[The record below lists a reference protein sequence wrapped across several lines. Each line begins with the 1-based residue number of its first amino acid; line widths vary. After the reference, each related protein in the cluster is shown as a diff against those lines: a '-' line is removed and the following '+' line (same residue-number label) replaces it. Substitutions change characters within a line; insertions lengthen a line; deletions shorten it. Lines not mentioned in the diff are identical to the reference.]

1 MSSVAALKERKLNER
16 GVVQSV
22 GTDTTVPIRIRHIG
36 KTAAVSVTVNAGTS
50 IVLVDGDATTP
61 TNTLLVA
68 TYGTVGAM
76 VNAINATGNW
86 EAKILDALTTDVC
99 TGSYFKT
106 SGGAMT
112 ATLDPNGN
120 MVYNIYASTSV
131 SKAMTVC
138 LSPFRG
144 FDSPRGHRVHL
155 QEIVYYLTLA
165 GAGVG
170 LFNVYIRGAF
180 GNVPPGT
187 AESKVFSDTS
197 VSASKTSYTFSG
209 GFGDI
214 TGKDDQEIIIQVTDS
229 TMADQSTD
237 YLRITGIIE

>member
-1 MSSVAALKERKLNER
+1 MSSVAALKERSLAKR

-22 GTDTTVPIRIRHIG
+22 GTDTTVPIRIRHTG
-36 KTAAVSVTVNAGTS
+36 KTAVVSVTVNAGTS

-106 SGGAMT
+106 TGGALA
-112 ATLDPNGN
+112 ATLDGNGN
-120 MVYNIYASTSV
+120 LVYNIYASTSV

-138 LSPFRG
+138 LTPFRG

-155 QEIVYYLTLA
+155 QEIKYYLTLA
-165 GAGVG
+165 GAGAG
-170 LFNVYIRGAF
+170 LFNVYSRGAYS
-180 GNVPPGT
+180 NVPPGT
-187 AESKVFSDTS
+187 TESKIFSDTS
-197 VSASKTSYTFSG
+197 VSASATTYTFASG
-209 GFGDI
+209 LGDI
-214 TGKDDQEIIIQVTDS
+214 TGKDDQELIVQITDS
-229 TMADQSTD
+229 TMADQATD